1 MKEVR
6 IIKRYQNRK
15 LYDTFQSCYV
25 TLEEIS
31 QIIREGNEIQVI
43 DNKTKN
49 DITYMTQLQLLADQE
64 RKSLKPGD
72 TELLKRV
79 IRAEEGTLTGY
90 IRGLEAQLN
99 LNFPTSIAEDNEAAA
114 EKKEVAAANKRNQ
127 EVKDKKSISIK
138 KESVPGIATEISIN
152 EAGLISIK
160 NQTTSLF
167 SILNELLTALS
178 SLNVATGTGPSSP
191 PLNAPQF
198 AKIQAELS
206 TFLTA

>member
-31 QIIREGNEIQVI
+31 QIVREGNEIQVI

-99 LNFPTSIAEDNEAAA
+99 LDFPTSIKEEVNTEVNEETKMAAFMNNN
-114 EKKEVAAANKRNQ
+114 VN
-127 EVKDKKSISIK
+127 
-138 KESVPGIATEISIN
+138 IN
-152 EAGLISIK
+152 NIETPS
-160 NQTTSLF
+160 TT
-167 SILNELLTALS
+167 LN
-178 SLNVATGTGPSSP
+178 
-191 PLNAPQF
+191 
-198 AKIQAELS
+198 
-206 TFLTA
+206 

>member
-1 MKEVR
+1 MKDVR

-25 TLEEIS
+25 TLEEIA
-31 QIIREGNEIQVI
+31 QIVREGNEIQVI

-99 LNFPTSIAEDNEAAA
+99 LNYPTSIV
-114 EKKEVAAANKRNQ
+114 EKIET
-127 EVKDKKSISIK
+127 
-138 KESVPGIATEISIN
+138 PTIATETKEETTIPAYMNNNVNIN
-152 EAGLISIK
+152 NIETSS
-160 NQTTSLF
+160 TT
-167 SILNELLTALS
+167 LN
-178 SLNVATGTGPSSP
+178 
-191 PLNAPQF
+191 
-198 AKIQAELS
+198 
-206 TFLTA
+206 

>member
-99 LNFPTSIAEDNEAAA
+99 LNFPTSIVENNTEKTEEKAEETTIPSGAFMN
-114 EKKEVAAANKRNQ
+114 
-127 EVKDKKSISIK
+127 S
-138 KESVPGIATEISIN
+138 
-152 EAGLISIK
+152 
-160 NQTTSLF
+160 TTSLN
-167 SILNELLTALS
+167 SLESNSTTLN
-178 SLNVATGTGPSSP
+178 
-191 PLNAPQF
+191 
-198 AKIQAELS
+198 
-206 TFLTA
+206 

>member
-1 MKEVR
+1 MKDVR

-25 TLEEIS
+25 TLEEIA
-31 QIIREGNEIQVI
+31 QIVREGNEIQVI

-90 IRGLEAQLN
+90 IRGLESQLN
-99 LNFPTSIAEDNEAAA
+99 LDFPTSIV
-114 EKKEVAAANKRNQ
+114 EKVETPV
-127 EVKDKKSISIK
+127 
-138 KESVPGIATEISIN
+138 ATEAKEETAIPAYISN
-152 EAGLISIK
+152 TVSMNTE
-160 NQTTSLF
+160 TTTTT
-167 SILNELLTALS
+167 LN
-178 SLNVATGTGPSSP
+178 
-191 PLNAPQF
+191 
-198 AKIQAELS
+198 
-206 TFLTA
+206 